1 MSIEMIDGPVSTR
14 TGPNSR
20 VHSYKLPEVY
30 KPLAAKYGEVF
41 KNRKFSRELVDPQD
55 FANALEIYATDC
67 RFDLYSLMDVFHCSR
82 ATLYAMLQSKEFAP
96 LYEAAKESR
105 ADAAL
110 KRGWDVTEETYYGAM
125 NGDIGRDA
133 VNAAK
138 NLANYSLAYAQ
149 LISSRY
155 GKKGENEGLN
165 VQIAVPQFSNLDNGP
180 KPEAAAVVEAE
191 VVDSGNQR
199 AEN

>member
-1 MSIEMIDGPVSTR
+1 MIDSPASKRAGSH
-14 TGPNSR
+14 SR
-20 VHSYKLPEVY
+20 VHSYQLPEVY
-30 KPLAAKYGEVF
+30 QPLSAKYAEVF
-41 KNRKFSRELVDPQD
+41 KDRTFSRELVDPQD
-55 FANALEIYATDC
+55 FAEALEIYATDC

-96 LYEAAKESR
+96 LYEAAKEAR

-149 LISSRY
+149 LISNRY
-155 GKKGENEGLN
+155 GKKNENEGLN
-165 VQIAVPQFSNLDNGP
+165 VQIAVPQFSNLGNAP

-191 VVDSGNQR
+191 VIEDGTKR
-199 AEN
+199 TED

>member
-1 MSIEMIDGPVSTR
+1 MIDSPASSRSGA
-14 TGPNSR
+14 NSR
-20 VHSYKLPEVY
+20 VHSYKLPEEY
-30 KPLAAKYGEVF
+30 KPLADKYSEVF
-41 KNRKFSRELVDPQD
+41 RDRKFSRELIDPQD
-55 FANALEIYATDC
+55 FADALEIYATDC

-82 ATLYAMLQSKEFAP
+82 ATLYALLQSKEFAP

-155 GKKGENEGLN
+155 GKKGDNEGLS
-165 VQIAVPQFSNLDNGP
+165 VQIAVPQFSNLGNGP
-180 KPEAAAVVEAE
+180 KPDAPVEVEAE
-191 VVDSGNQR
+191 VVDSADQR
-199 AEN
+199 TEN